1 MTRPNKPVLNRRTL
15 LGGTAAAGVGAVV
28 PAGTAAA
35 GDVGKQRGPLDQ
47 RAIDAVVRRVESGLV
62 ELRRDLHAH
71 PETAKSETS
80 AGEVATSRIVAHL
93 LRAAG
98 LEVTTGVG
106 GFGVVG
112 VLKGARPG
120 RTVAYRA
127 DMDAVPPEGIFPEA
141 TQPAHACGHDIHTAV
156 GVGVAQ
162 TLARLRH
169 RLSGT
174 VVFFFQPGEEAL
186 EGARAMIDAGVLRDY
201 APEEIHALHCGPF
214 PVGQF
219 AVTPG
224 SGLPG
229 QDGTV
234 IKVNGADALARAERL
249 AAEITGLSTV
259 APPETSA
266 GLEKMVADV
275 QIKDGPL
282 ARFVTV
288 QAGAAK
294 AEDTGQVTVSV
305 WYRCWP
311 EERYVEVREAV
322 RGLAKKYEGAVVD
335 FDREPFPALVCPERD
350 ALALGRHLRR
360 VLGPDGVTVMH
371 AAFPFNGEDYALFLD
386 RIPGTYSFL
395 GVRRPGTDIA
405 EGVPHYGTFD
415 PDTKA
420 IGVGVRAMAGWLAA
434 RAKA

>member
-1 MTRPNKPVLNRRTL
+1 MTRENKPVLNRRTL
-15 LGGTAAAGVGAVV
+15 LGGTAAAGVGVVV
-28 PAGTAAA
+28 PAGAAA
-35 GDVGKQRGPLDQ
+35 AQGAGGRGPLDQ
-47 RAIDAVVRRVESGLV
+47 SAIDAVVRRVERSLV

-71 PETAKSETS
+71 PETAKSEAS

-112 VLKGARPG
+112 VLRGARPG

-127 DMDAVPPEGIFPEA
+127 DMDAVPKEGIFPGA
-141 TQPAHACGHDIHTAV
+141 DRAAHACGHDIHTAV

-169 RLSGT
+169 RLGGT
-174 VVFFFQPGEEAL
+174 VVFFFQPGEETL
-186 EGARAMIDAGVLRDY
+186 QGARAMIDAGVLRDH

-234 IKVNGADALARAERL
+234 IEVNGPDALARAERL
-249 AAEITGLSTV
+249 AAEITELSTV

-266 GLEKMVADV
+266 ALERMVADV
-275 QIKDGPL
+275 QVKGGPL

-288 QAGAAK
+288 SAGAAK
-294 AEDTGQVTVSV
+294 DKDTGRVTVSV

-311 EERYVEVREAV
+311 EERYVEVRETV
-322 RGLAKKYEGAVVD
+322 RGLARKYAGTVVD

-360 VLGPDGVTVMH
+360 VLGPAGVTVMH

-395 GVRRPGTDIA
+395 GVRRPGADIA
-405 EGVPHYGTFD
+405 EAVPHYATFD

-434 RAKA
+434 RAKG

>member
-15 LGGTAAAGVGAVV
+15 LGGTAAAGVGVVV
-28 PAGTAAA
+28 PAGAAA
-35 GDVGKQRGPLDQ
+35 AEGVGRQRGSLDQ
-47 RAIDAVVRRVESGLV
+47 GAIDAVVRRVEGGLV

-71 PETAKSETS
+71 PETAKGETS
-80 AGEVATSRIVAHL
+80 EGEVATSRIVAHL

-98 LEVTTGVG
+98 LDVTTGVG

-127 DMDAVPPEGIFPEA
+127 DMDAVPAEGIFPEA
-141 TQPAHACGHDIHTAV
+141 DRPAHACGHDVHTAV

-162 TLARLRH
+162 TLAQLRH

-174 VVFFFQPGEEAL
+174 VVFLFQPGEEAL
-186 EGARAMIDAGVLRDY
+186 QGARAMIDAGVLRDY

-249 AAEITGLSTV
+249 AAEITGLGTV

-266 GLEKMVADV
+266 DLEKMVADV
-275 QIKDGPL
+275 QVKDGPL

-288 QAGAAK
+288 SAWAEEAK
-294 AEDTGQVTVSV
+294 DTGQVTVSV

-322 RGLAKKYEGAVVD
+322 RGLAQKYEGAVVN
-335 FDREPFPALVCPERD
+335 FDEAPFPAMVCPKRD

-371 AAFPFNGEDYALFLD
+371 AAFPFNGEDFALFLD

-395 GVRRPGTDIA
+395 GVRRPGADIA
-405 EGVPHYGTFD
+405 EGVPHYSTFD

-420 IGVGVRAMAGWLAA
+420 IGIGVRAMAGWLAT

>member
-15 LGGTAAAGVGAVV
+15 LGGTAAAGFGVV
-28 PAGTAAA
+28 LPAGTAAA
-35 GDVGKQRGPLDQ
+35 EGVGQQRGPLDQ
-47 RAIDAVVRRVESGLV
+47 GAIDAVVRRVEGNLV
-62 ELRRDLHAH
+62 ELRRDLHAY

-127 DMDAVPPEGIFPEA
+127 DMDAVTGEGILPEA
-141 TQPAHACGHDIHTAV
+141 AQPAHACGHDIHTAV

-162 TLARLRH
+162 TLAQLRH

-174 VVFFFQPGEEAL
+174 VVFFFQPGEETL
-186 EGARAMIDAGVLRDY
+186 QGARAMIDAGVLRDY

-214 PVGQF
+214 PVGQL

-249 AAEITGLSTV
+249 AAEITGLATV

-266 GLEKMVADV
+266 ALEKMVADV

-282 ARFVTV
+282 ARFVTIG
-288 QAGAAK
+288 ARAAK
-294 AEDTGQVTVSV
+294 AEDTGRVTVSV
-305 WYRCWP
+305 SYRCWP

-322 RGLAKKYEGAVVD
+322 RGLARKYEGAVVD
-335 FDREPFPALVCPERD
+335 FDRAPFPAMVCPERD

-395 GVRRPGTDIA
+395 GVRRPGADITEA
-405 EGVPHYGTFD
+405 VPHYGAFD

-420 IGVGVRAMAGWLAA
+420 IGIGVRAMAGWLAA